1 MKIHQLPLGA
11 RFEYEGAEYVKTG
24 PLFATGPGGQRM
36 IPKYAVLRPLDA
48 LAVPAAP
55 AQGLALP
62 RERVLAAFGSF
73 CEAVRPP
80 ADDPARAEFERA
92 REAFLA
98 KLEIAHAE

>member
-11 RFEYEGAEYVKTG
+11 RFEYEGAEYVKSG

-48 LAVPAAP
+48 QAAP
-55 AQGLALP
+55 AAAATAPTLS
-62 RERVLAAFGSF
+62 RERVLAAFGCF
-73 CEAVRPP
+73 CAAVRPP
-80 ADDPARAEFERA
+80 AGEPSWAEFERA

-98 KLEIAHAE
+98 ALDSGQPR